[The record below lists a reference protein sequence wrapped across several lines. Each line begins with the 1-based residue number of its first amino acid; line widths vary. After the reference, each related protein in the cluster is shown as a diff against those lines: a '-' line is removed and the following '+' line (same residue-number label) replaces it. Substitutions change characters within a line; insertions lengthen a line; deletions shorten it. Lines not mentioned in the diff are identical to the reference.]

1 MSGKGKEYN
10 DNGKSPAGLGGLV
23 GAAVPTNLVAT
34 ATSTGSL
41 AHQGSK
47 LLKIKSLFI
56 FKKIL
61 NNLKKRK
68 TLNIVKYNKNIKK
81 RLNIDINDYKE
92 YSEIEI
98 EIKPVNNDYGKF
110 INFKD
115 EDKLYYLF

>member
-10 DNGKSPAGLGGLV
+10 DNGKPPAGLGGFV
-23 GAAVPTNLVAT
+23 GAPASTKIDAD
-34 ATSTGSL
+34 ASTSSL

-68 TLNIVKYNKNIKK
+68 ALNIVKYNKNIKK
-81 RLNIDINDYKE
+81 RINLNINDYI
-92 YSEIEI
+92 YSFFYI
-98 EIKPVNNDYGKF
+98 F
-110 INFKD
+110 IIF
-115 EDKLYYLF
+115 YYI

>member
-23 GAAVPTNLVAT
+23 GASASTNLVDVGA
-34 ATSTGSL
+34 STGSL

-68 TLNIVKYNKNIKK
+68 ALNIVKYNKNIKK
-81 RLNIDINDYKE
+81 RINIDINDYKE
-92 YSEIEI
+92 YSEKYSSIEI
-98 EIKPVNNDYGKF
+98 EIKPVDNKYGKF
-110 INFKD
+110 MKFK
-115 EDKLYYLF
+115 KKR